1 MPVEIAAG
9 IDRADDGIT
18 TDRLQPELPLALP
31 AESRDDL
38 VERQDQ
44 IDVVRLPAQPV
55 RQPGQ
60 DLAAAGAQE
69 VVLRIGAPKA
79 GLSGHGP
86 RPSSFPARPA
96 WSGSAWSGAVRSS
109 WGPSGPLPG
118 ELAAREPFYISIM

>member
-44 IDVVRLPAQPV
+44 IDVVRLSAQPV
-55 RQPGQ
+55 CQPGQ
-60 DLAAAGAQE
+60 DLAAPGAQE
-69 VVLRIGAPKA
+69 VVLRIGARKA

-86 RPSSFPARPA
+86 GLARFPITRPGPARP
-96 WSGSAWSGAVRSS
+96 
-109 WGPSGPLPG
+109 GPARPGPARPG
-118 ELAAREPFYISIM
+118 PARPGPGRPGPGRFGLA

>member
-18 TDRLQPELPLALP
+18 TDRLQPELPLALR

-44 IDVVRLPAQPV
+44 IDVVRLSAQPV

-60 DLAAAGAQE
+60 YLAAPGAQE
-69 VVLRIGAPKA
+69 VVLRIGARKA

-86 RPSSFPARPA
+86 GLARFPLARPGPARP
-96 WSGSAWSGAVRSS
+96 
-109 WGPSGPLPG
+109 GPARPGPG
-118 ELAAREPFYISIM
+118 RFGLAGGQPARCRAR